1 LPGYVGFR
9 WELFWLEREQRR
21 LGKKHIAAL
30 KAAKLRKASADEI
43 YVIDDD
49 GAGDYFYIQDEIRKL
64 HSRYLCSQTSRLL
77 LPLPATSDETMWE
90 KEGANYIYL
99 TEHGINHLRA
109 AIRAE
114 RKARVELF
122 LMWMPG
128 VVGILGALIGL
139 AAILMQKK

>member
-1 LPGYVGFR
+1 MMGRVIIFTS
-9 WELFWLEREQRR
+9 
-21 LGKKHIAAL
+21 KTKS
-30 KAAKLRKASADEI
+30 ASCILNI
-43 YVIDDD
+43 YV
-49 GAGDYFYIQDEIRKL
+49 RK
-64 HSRYLCSQTSRLL
+64 TSRLL

-109 AIRAE
+109 AIRVE